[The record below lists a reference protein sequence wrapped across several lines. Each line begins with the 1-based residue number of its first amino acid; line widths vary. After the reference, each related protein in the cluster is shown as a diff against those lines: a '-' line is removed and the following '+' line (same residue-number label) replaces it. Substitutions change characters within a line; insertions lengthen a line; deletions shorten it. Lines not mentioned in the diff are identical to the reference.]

1 MAHTMKECIKSR
13 LNWTK
18 ASKKL
23 GIKRGFCSD
32 SKLSYLNGSPKLPS
46 PLSQPNS
53 YIQCLLN

>member
-1 MAHTMKECIKSR
+1 MAHTMKECIGRHK
-13 LNWTK
+13 NWTK

-53 YIQCLLN
+53 YIQSLLN